1 MRYSMKIQN
10 KTITLQELNEMEDEV
25 IFYDPLVVWL

>member
-1 MRYSMKIQN
+1 MKIQN